1 MKGKNKMSN
10 QPVVQTRDRNL
21 SASVFSRE
29 VDLKGDGKLV
39 PMYSIAVQRSYKRKG
54 EDQFQRETIN
64 LNLDDCLRFAELLRT
79 IYLKTLSYAAAHKQ
93 KAEEYPAQTVD
104 ADGFDDTPF

>member
-1 MKGKNKMSN
+1 MSN

-79 IYLKTLSYAAAHKQ
+79 IYLKTLSYDAAHKK